1 MFCLEYERL
10 RRQYLE
16 VRNRH
21 SELLNEATALFNRT
35 QPRAVDPGKGPGGS
49 SGYSGSD
56 AFDSYLID
64 MEKHR
69 LDERIAEAEK
79 LVRSWDR
86 LLDQRRG
93 ELRRSRDLWDR
104 VYVGRYLDRLPT
116 QQLAMRCGITRV
128 HVYRILKKIENSAGQ

>member
-1 MFCLEYERL
+1 MLCLEYERL

-16 VRNRH
+16 VQNRH

-35 QPRAVDPGKGPGGS
+35 QPGAIDPGKAPGG
-49 SGYSGSD
+49 GGAAGSD
-56 AFDSYLID
+56 VFDGYLIA
-64 MEKHR
+64 MEKQR

-128 HVYRILKKIENSAGQ
+128 HVYRILKKIEDSAGR